1 MLCAPGHCTEGNSS
15 HPRSLKAAFL
25 SPYLKMVSKPLTFW
39 LVLYSSLAG
48 AVPAP
53 QVNPTTASATAA
65 ASNAVNAAGQAAGAA
80 EGQAGETSDAWE
92 QAQCTTPDIT
102 NAALPQ
108 DQRWNSVDTEDAWV
122 AAVQS
127 WTSNPSNSLTFPQQ
141 ISNFFNGPEQMLCGQ
156 TSARDGCSSDVIC
169 NNVNHPGGMFILN
182 SFVAISD
189 VCLRYPDTLLRY
201 P

>member
-1 MLCAPGHCTEGNSS
+1 M
-15 HPRSLKAAFL
+15 
-25 SPYLKMVSKPLTFW
+25 MVSKSLVYWLTLYTS
-39 LVLYSSLAG
+39 LVRAI
-48 AVPAP
+48 PAP
-53 QVNPTTASATAA
+53 QAASTATAA
-65 ASNAVNAAGQAAGAA
+65 SVAPSASPSNAGALAAAGAA
-80 EGQAGETSDAWE
+80 AAGAAGSGAGGSQTGETSDAWE

-122 AAVQS
+122 AAVSS
-127 WTSNPSNSLTFPQQ
+127 WTSNPSNSLSFPQQ

-189 VCLRYPDTLLRY
+189 VSLRLIQF
-201 P
+201 